1 MITWYTLERG
11 VGEARHKS
19 NVWDVRELGCT
30 ATLPPTGSRP
40 GCRAL
45 LCCKITPTA
54 SVFLSAG
61 PGRCDCVQLLRTVP
75 YSSLLK
81 PGFKYA
87 SFAHACGEGSSYW
100 RRAGKSDAKPPERR
114 EREGGRV
121 LCKERAKRRNE
132 WENKWIT
139 DGMWVSAS
147 RKISL
152 WLPRQREVRVGSA
165 PDITNYVRAR
175 AWEII
180 DMQKRKWV
188 FVSICKWFN
197 AIWF

>member
-1 MITWYTLERG
+1 MRCQRRRVESNAAFGLWA
-11 VGEARHKS
+11 EAESTRS
-19 NVWDVRELGCT
+19 
-30 ATLPPTGSRP
+30 P
-40 GCRAL
+40 GAVSAAE
-45 LCCKITPTA
+45 LCCAAKSRQSLQPVRAAVTV
-54 SVFLSAG
+54 SNYWGLFLIH
-61 PGRCDCVQLLRTVP
+61 LF
-75 YSSLLK
+75 
-81 PGFKYA
+81 FKSA
-87 SFAHACGEGSSYW
+87 SFAHACREGSSYW

-147 RKISL
+147 RKISP

-175 AWEII
+175 ARLWDYWYAKE
-180 DMQKRKWV
+180 KV
-188 FVSICKWFN
+188 GLCEHL
-197 AIWF
+197 

>member
-1 MITWYTLERG
+1 MRCQRSRVWSNAVFGLWAEVVSAAQFRCAANLHHSLRRLCQPVRAAVTVSNYWALFLIHLFF
-11 VGEARHKS
+11 KS
-19 NVWDVRELGCT
+19 
-30 ATLPPTGSRP
+30 
-40 GCRAL
+40 
-45 LCCKITPTA
+45 
-54 SVFLSAG
+54 
-61 PGRCDCVQLLRTVP
+61 
-75 YSSLLK
+75 
-81 PGFKYA
+81 A
-87 SFAHACGEGSSYW
+87 SFAHACREGSSYW
-100 RRAGKSDAKPPERR
+100 KRAGKSDAKPPERR

-175 AWEII
+175 AFEII

>member
-1 MITWYTLERG
+1 MSE
-11 VGEARHKS
+11 K
-19 NVWDVRELGCT
+19 
-30 ATLPPTGSRP
+30 TGAEQRCLWLVCRSRVDTFT
-40 GCRAL
+40 GAAAAAAL
-45 LCCKITPTA
+45 RCKITPTA
-54 SVFLSAG
+54 SVSLSAG
-61 PGRCDCVQLLRTVP
+61 PGRCDCVRLLRTVP

-87 SFAHACGEGSSYW
+87 SFAHACREGSSYW
-100 RRAGKSDAKPPERR
+100 RRAGKSDAKPPESS

-121 LCKERAKRRNE
+121 LCKEKAKRRNE

-175 AWEII
+175 ACEII
-180 DMQKRKWV
+180 DMQKRNWV